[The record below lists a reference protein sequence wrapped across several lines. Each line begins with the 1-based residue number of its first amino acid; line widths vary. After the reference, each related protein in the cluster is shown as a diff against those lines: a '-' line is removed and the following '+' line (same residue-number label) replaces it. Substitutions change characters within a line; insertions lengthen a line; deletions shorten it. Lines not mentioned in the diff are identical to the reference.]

1 MLRQFLMGIDIGTQS
16 TRVALLDPTGK
27 VHASASGTY
36 GMVTP
41 RAGWAEEDPEV
52 WWSAAVEGIR
62 CVIDTAQVK
71 PGEILAIGADAQMHA
86 TVPLS
91 ASGELL
97 SHGVQ
102 LWCDKRGADLVEE
115 FKAQPFLSTAMRL
128 AANPPVP
135 AWVGFKIQ
143 WIKVHDPELY
153 QRTWKFVAGAGY
165 LNYRLTGELAMD
177 WSEASGS
184 FLLDAQKLDWSPEL
198 AEYLDVSLDK
208 LPPVALST
216 EVVGHVSAEAARLTG
231 LTEGIPVVAGAG
243 DMMSM
248 LIAAGL
254 AERGRALDISGT
266 ASDFCVF
273 VDEPVVDPPFM
284 NLHHAM
290 PGWIPFGIVESGGG
304 SLKWFKDELCR
315 AEQMEAQQRGTDVYD
330 ILNDKAAQVEPGSE
344 GLLFFPYLMGERVL
358 GTPFARGVFI
368 GLTPR
373 TGIGSMMRAIME
385 GICFELRRTL
395 EIVEEAGNR
404 VTDVYTTGGGARSA
418 LWSQIKADIYQKPVY
433 TLMASEGGVLG
444 SAILAG
450 VGVGVFPDI
459 QAAAE
464 QCVHVDRVFQPDP
477 SRFTR
482 YDYLYDV
489 FKETHDRLQELFEKL
504 ARMP

>member
-36 GMVTP
+36 DMVTP

-143 WIKVHDPELY
+143 WIKIHDPELY
-153 QRTWKFVAGAGY
+153 QRTWKFVTGAGY
-165 LNYRLTGELAMD
+165 LNYRLTGELATD

-243 DMMSM
+243 DMMCM

-254 AERGRALDISGT
+254 AERGRALDIS
-266 ASDFCVF
+266 
-273 VDEPVVDPPFM
+273 PF
-284 NLHHAM
+284 
-290 PGWIPFGIVESGGG
+290 
-304 SLKWFKDELCR
+304 
-315 AEQMEAQQRGTDVYD
+315 
-330 ILNDKAAQVEPGSE
+330 
-344 GLLFFPYLMGERVL
+344 
-358 GTPFARGVFI
+358 
-368 GLTPR
+368 
-373 TGIGSMMRAIME
+373 
-385 GICFELRRTL
+385 
-395 EIVEEAGNR
+395 
-404 VTDVYTTGGGARSA
+404 
-418 LWSQIKADIYQKPVY
+418 
-433 TLMASEGGVLG
+433 
-444 SAILAG
+444 
-450 VGVGVFPDI
+450 
-459 QAAAE
+459 
-464 QCVHVDRVFQPDP
+464 
-477 SRFTR
+477 
-482 YDYLYDV
+482 
-489 FKETHDRLQELFEKL
+489 
-504 ARMP
+504 